1 MGFRLRVPYLP
12 IYSYT
17 LYIPLFVL
25 FHPPIKTF
33 ISHIQLCFKQC
44 SAIDHTISTS
54 EYNIL
59 PGSSYIK
66 LPKEFDHPRKY
77 LINIQNTDDNECFK
91 WCLVRYLILGDHH
104 PARISK
110 AEKVFAKK

>member
-1 MGFRLRVPYLP
+1 MRVPYLP
-12 IYSYT
+12 IYLYT

-33 ISHIQLCFKQC
+33 ISQIQLCFKQC
-44 SAIDHTISTS
+44 SAIDHTIRTS
-54 EYNIL
+54 KYNIL
-59 PGSSYIK
+59 AGSSYIK

-91 WCLVRYLILGDHH
+91 WCLVRSRPDFPVKTRHIHNLKKRIL
-104 PARISK
+104 
-110 AEKVFAKK
+110 